1 LQRHVVS
8 MSNSKQYLFR
18 RDNQFFLIDIW
29 EDVWESDVVTLKI
42 KDEGWSDTWSLSLD
56 RVNSEGQP
64 L

>member
-1 LQRHVVS
+1 